1 MSPREKVHSMSI
13 PNATPLRQIQKK
25 FGARALTAAIMF
37 AVVTILIGHK
47 ALGKGL
53 VLGTLFSILNF
64 ILMAEFLPL
73 RLSSERRRASAYAF
87 GTLILRYTLLAIP
100 LIIAAKSG
108 AFSFAATAAGLF
120 MVQLVALID
129 SKTTHAVM
137 NHPPH

>member
-1 MSPREKVHSMSI
+1 MTMSKT
-13 PNATPLRQIQKK
+13 TPLRQMQKR
-25 FGARALTAAIMF
+25 FGARALTVAILL
-37 AVVTILIGHK
+37 AVVAILSGHK

-87 GTLILRYTLLAIP
+87 GTLVLRYALLAVP

-108 AFSFAATAAGLF
+108 AFSFATTAAGLF
-120 MVQLVALID
+120 MVPLVALFD
-129 SKTTHAVM
+129 SLTASAAL